1 MRPCSSASSI
11 QKYFIQ
17 ELKTYFDGRNGRNGR
32 KRNLVMRAINVGTGE
47 NKKLTLN
54 SMSAPKDYNLSRSQ
68 FAKELGITR
77 ENLKQRMRRGQY
89 KDHYIFE
96 NGQYKFTLDEAVRV
110 NKEMSI
116 GKFVP
121 SKKKVRRGNHYQG
134 KYPNKAFEEHNLRKM
149 LAKVNETD
157 PGFISEYH
165 KLKELH
171 KQETQRK
178 LQKQLNDT
186 QYKTYGKLNPQG
198 RFITWETSWKP
209 LEAPEKNEY
218 DKYLEDVLG
227 ETPGAPRV
235 KKYY

>member
-1 MRPCSSASSI
+1 MR
-11 QKYFIQ
+11 
-17 ELKTYFDGRNGRNGR
+17 
-32 KRNLVMRAINVGTGE
+32 VINVGTEG
-47 NKKLTLN
+47 NKKFTLN

-89 KDHYIFE
+89 KDHYILE
-96 NGQYKFTLDEAVRV
+96 NGRYKFTLDEAVRV
-110 NKEMSI
+110 NKGVSL

-157 PGFISEYH
+157 PRFISEYH

-171 KQETQRK
+171 KQKTQREI
-178 LQKQLNDT
+178 QRQLNYT

-209 LEAPEKNEY
+209 LESPKRDEY
-218 DKYLEDVLG
+218 DRYLE
-227 ETPGAPRV
+227 E
-235 KKYY
+235 